1 MPRGLFRLVGGLASG
16 LSVVQNSAQSH
27 CWKSCRT
34 GGRVRIKFNGKVF
47 KLMYGWNKV
56 RFDLL
61 KKEAGPHAKIVII
74 CPIGEKYLVPITDCE
89 WIGE

>member
-1 MPRGLFRLVGGLASG
+1 M
-16 LSVVQNSAQSH
+16 
-27 CWKSCRT
+27 
-34 GGRVRIKFNGKVF
+34 RIKFNGKVF